1 MLAPRFSPF
10 ALPSRGLERIVN
22 GAGLTLLC
30 LEGAIWVTQEN
41 DRRDVVLVAGES
53 FLLDRNGLAVVYAL
67 TPASATILSR
77 PHPA

>member
-10 ALPSRGLERIVN
+10 TLPSRGLERIVD

-30 LEGAIWVTQEN
+30 LKGAIWVTQEN
-41 DRRDVVLVAGES
+41 DRRDVVLGAGES

-77 PHPA
+77 PQPA